1 VIYANE
7 MGALRIILM
16 GYEDKLLVIE
26 AQHALL
32 EEQIGLIKRLQEID
46 EALVKG
52 NVKSVAL
59 TPKAK
64 DKSAI
69 KAVVMPTDKK
79 RGRKAGTTNK
89 DAASGEG
96 KKVKLPGLLQ
106 EVLANNGKPMAIDEL
121 VKAVKDAGYESNASD
136 YGNMVYQGV
145 RSLTKKGVFKQNAN
159 KEYSLA

>member
-1 VIYANE
+1 
-7 MGALRIILM
+7 M
-16 GYEDKLLVIE
+16 GYEDKLEVIE
-26 AQHALL
+26 AQHKLL

-64 DKSAI
+64 ANKPAV
-69 KAVVMPTDKK
+69 KAVVMPTGKK
-79 RGRKAGTTNK
+79 RGRKPGTTNK

-106 EVLANNGKPMAIDEL
+106 EVLTNNGKPMAIDEL

-145 RSLTKKGVFKQNAN
+145 RSLTKKGILKQNAN